1 MNTKGQIIFPI
12 FYNVDPSDVRKQKG
26 YFEKAF
32 AKHDEDFGQNAEK
45 VNKWRTT
52 LTKVANLSGWD
63 SHNRHETELI
73 QDIVEAI
80 LARLN
85 HAVSAPSEKLIGID
99 DHLEKMNSCLAMRFD
114 DVRLVGIHGMGGIGK
129 TTLAREIFDRISNQ
143 FESSSFVANVRE
155 VSEKSGLCALQ
166 HQLLSELLNEKNIKI
181 WDVCKGSNMI
191 RNRICRKRV
200 LVVLDDVDKRDQL
213 EHLAGN
219 HDWFGLGSRI
229 IITTRDVH
237 LLVQHNVD
245 EVYKMETLNHCYAL
259 KLFSLKAF
267 KSDNPMEGFI
277 DLSEEIVRYAQGLP
291 LALKVLGCFFYGKS
305 LDEWTSALGR
315 IKEDSE
321 KEIFDRLEISFH
333 GLKPTEKKIFLDIAC
348 VFKGMDKDYV
358 MNLLDSFGFHAAIGI
373 RVLIDKSL
381 LTIIGNNTLWMHDLL
396 QEIGQKIVW
405 KESPDEPGKRS
416 RLWVDKDVYHVLTEN
431 SGTEAV
437 EMMTANFLGRKNIN
451 LSAKALSNMRKLRL
465 LKMANV
471 QLSQGLEF
479 LSNEIRLLEWHG
491 YPLKSLPLCFKPEK
505 LVELRMPCS
514 CIKQLWSGI
523 ITLDGLKFIDLSH
536 SQALRRT
543 PDFTRAPN
551 LEKLVLEGC
560 TSLIEVHPSIFLLKR
575 LIILNM
581 KDCIGLQTLPIS
593 IEMPSL
599 QVLILSGCFKLKKF
613 PEIKGN
619 MEHLLELH
627 LEGTA
632 IVELPLS
639 IEHLS
644 GLVLLNLRNCKRLIS
659 LPSNIFHYISLKTL
673 ILSGCSKFDKFPGK
687 LGNEE
692 CLEELD
698 ISGTAVRQLPSS
710 IVLLKNLRR
719 LTWQGCEVQPS
730 EPWSSLLNYFSSWQS
745 LTSLNLSNCNFPG
758 VVVPSDIGCL
768 SSLEDLDLSFNKFA
782 SLPASI
788 SQLSS
793 LTLLRLVGCKWL
805 QSLPELPANV
815 KYVFAGG
822 CIALENIPNPLKPCT
837 LRVLKLD
844 LFNCHGLVDHHN
856 LSSWAC
862 KLLKT
867 HLKGLSSETSFFKF
881 GVCIPGSEIP
891 EWFKNQNMGSSIS
904 VDLPPHRNNDNL
916 MGFAFCAN
924 FILRPSASSNY
935 GYEKK
940 TRSRDFILG
949 CRIKNDQGEDDL
961 IDSSFYLTTLEENS
975 AQIGLDHLWLVCKR
989 LHSISKTASLD
1000 GHDPNGSSLS
1010 FWAQSVFSNVEVE
1023 YRKCGF
1029 RFAYSQDLEE

>member
-1 MNTKGQIIFPI
+1 MASMGIQIASASASFSSPSSTRQWKYDVFLSFRGEDTRTSFTDHLYAALNQKGIVAFRDDRSLQRGKEIAPELLKAIEDSRLSIVVLSRNYASSTWCLDELVKILDCMNTKGQIIFPI

-85 HAVSAPSEKLIGID
+85 HAVSAP
-99 DHLEKMNSCLAMRFD
+99 
-114 DVRLVGIHGMGGIGK
+114 
-129 TTLAREIFDRISNQ
+129 T
-143 FESSSFVANVRE
+143 
-155 VSEKSGLCALQ
+155 
-166 HQLLSELLNEKNIKI
+166 
-181 WDVCKGSNMI
+181 
-191 RNRICRKRV
+191 
-200 LVVLDDVDKRDQL
+200 
-213 EHLAGN
+213 
-219 HDWFGLGSRI
+219 
-229 IITTRDVH
+229 
-237 LLVQHNVD
+237 
-245 EVYKMETLNHCYAL
+245 
-259 KLFSLKAF
+259 
-267 KSDNPMEGFI
+267 
-277 DLSEEIVRYAQGLP
+277 
-291 LALKVLGCFFYGKS
+291 
-305 LDEWTSALGR
+305 
-315 IKEDSE
+315 
-321 KEIFDRLEISFH
+321 
-333 GLKPTEKKIFLDIAC
+333 
-348 VFKGMDKDYV
+348 
-358 MNLLDSFGFHAAIGI
+358 IGI

-381 LTIIGNNTLWMHDLL
+381 LTIIGKNTLWMHDLL
-396 QEIGQKIVW
+396 QEMGQKIVW

-416 RLWVDKDVYHVLTEN
+416 RLSFDKDVYHVLTEN

-437 EMMTANFLGRKNIN
+437 EMMSANFLGRKNIN

-465 LKMANV
+465 LKIENV

-491 YPLKSLPLCFKPEK
+491 YPLKSLPSCFKPEK

-523 ITLDGLKFIDLSH
+523 ITLDGLKYINLRN

-543 PDFTRAPN
+543 PDFTRAPH

-560 TSLIEVHPSIFLLKR
+560 TSLIEVHPSIFLLKW
-575 LIILNM
+575 LMILNM

-745 LTSLNLSNCNFPG
+745 LTSLNLSNCNFPV

-768 SSLEDLDLSFNKFA
+768 SSLKVLDLSFNKFA

-793 LTLLRLVGCKWL
+793 LTVLRLVDCKWL

-815 KYVFAGG
+815 KRVFAGG

-837 LRVLKLD
+837 PRDLQLN
-844 LFNCHGLVDHHN
+844 LFNCHRLVDHHN
-856 LSSWAC
+856 LSRWAC

-867 HLKGLSSETSFFKF
+867 HLKGLSSEASFRFE
-881 GVCIPGSEIP
+881 VCIPGSEIP
-891 EWFKNQNMGSSIS
+891 EWFKNQNMGSSVS
-904 VDLPPHRNNDNL
+904 LDLPPHRNNDNL
-916 MGFAFCAN
+916 MGIAICAN

-935 GYEKK
+935 GYKKK
-940 TRSRDFILG
+940 TRLGYFILG
-949 CRIKNDQGEDDL
+949 CGIKNDQGKDAL
-961 IDSSFYLTTLEENS
+961 IDPSLYSATLEENS
-975 AQIGLDHLWLVCKR
+975 AQIGLDHLWLVGAR
-989 LHSISKTASLD
+989 SSKTASLD
-1000 GHDPNGSSLS
+1000 GHDPNGRSLS
-1010 FWAQSVFSNVEVE
+1010 FWALTAFSNLEVE

-1029 RFAYSQDLEE
+1029 RYAYSQDLEE